1 MGKNARLSC
10 SYFTL
15 FLYFNI
21 PTCELHFHCHTGK
34 FSGLPSA
41 EWHSADSRWCYIS
54 FVNNCKAC
62 CKLTF
67 FLVGLHIFWKLLS
80 NFMIGTNQITLWID
94 ILHPHPSLT
103 CYYFLLLVNLWNFMH
118 YFFSVH
124 SCELLTTWQGSV
136 LPEFVRRQLPI
147 LHQTVLM

>member
-1 MGKNARLSC
+1 MDKNARLSC
-10 SYFTL
+10 SYLPYFFILTSQLVNCIFTA
-15 FLYFNI
+15 
-21 PTCELHFHCHTGK
+21 TQGT
-34 FSGLPSA
+34 SQGLASA
-41 EWHSADSRWCYIS
+41 EWHSSDSHWCYIS

-67 FLVGLHIFWKLLS
+67 FLAGLHIFWKLSS

-94 ILHPHPSLT
+94 TLHLHPSLT

-118 YFFSVH
+118 YFISVH

-136 LPEFVRRQLPI
+136 LPEFLRRQLLI
-147 LHQTVLM
+147 LHQTVLT